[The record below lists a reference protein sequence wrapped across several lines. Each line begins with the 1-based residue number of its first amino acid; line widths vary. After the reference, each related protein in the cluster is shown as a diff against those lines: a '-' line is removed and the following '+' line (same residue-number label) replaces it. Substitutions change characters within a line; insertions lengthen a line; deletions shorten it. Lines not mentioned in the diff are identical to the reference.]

1 MISGAALVTGS
12 SSGIGAAIA
21 RRLHATGWSVM
32 LNGYH
37 SESAGRAL
45 SSQLP
50 GSGYFDADV
59 GDPDQA
65 DMLVHATVAQLG
77 RLDLV
82 VNNAGIA
89 RQIPHRD
96 VDAVSDSFWDEV
108 MRVNLKGPWNITKA
122 AWPHLRQWR
131 GQIINTGSLAG
142 LSAAGSSIPYAVSK
156 AGVLHLTRLLAKAL
170 GPEVRVNAIAP
181 GYIDTP
187 LTHDWQ
193 QLRDA
198 VERDAPA
205 QRLGSVDDVADAV
218 MGLLAMGYVTGTIIP
233 IDGGL
238 HLV

>member
-1 MISGAALVTGS
+1 MISGGALVTGS
-12 SSGIGAAIA
+12 SSGIGTAIA
-21 RRLHATGWSVM
+21 RRLHAAGWSVM

-37 SESAGRAL
+37 AESAGRAL

-50 GSGYFDADV
+50 GSGYLDADV

-65 DMLVHATVAQLG
+65 DMLVHAAVAQMG

-108 MRVNLKGPWNITKA
+108 MRVNLKGPWNVTKA

-131 GQIINTGSLAG
+131 GQVINTGSLAG

-218 MGLLAMGYVTGTIIP
+218 MGLLSMGYVTGAIIP

-238 HLV
+238 HLL